1 MMSSLLGV
9 AAGFLAAW
17 LYRSVRAREEVRRR
31 LAAAPGS
38 LRQATNAAASTAAG
52 QAARA
57 AGAVAEAPVPRPL
70 KDAASRAATTVR
82 AAAEKAGGTVP
93 ASGARTATLYVQEL
107 PDGSW
112 VGNVAWGGRTL
123 DEGAPEAQ
131 SVIRRLAAHLAA
143 MPEAG
148 RPDTVK
154 LIRVSRAGEREE
166 REQDLT
172 SLLGY

>member
-1 MMSSLLGV
+1 MMRSLLGI

-17 LYRSVRAREEVRRR
+17 LYRSERAREEVRRR
-31 LAAAPGS
+31 LTAAPGS
-38 LRQATNAAASTAAG
+38 LRQATKATVSATAG

-70 KDAASRAATTVR
+70 RDTASRAATTVR
-82 AAAEKAGGTVP
+82 AAAEKVSATVP
-93 ASGARTATLYVQEL
+93 ASGARTATLYVQQL

-123 DEGAPEAQ
+123 NEGAAEAQ
-131 SVIRRLAAHLAA
+131 SVIRRLAVHLVA

-154 LIRVSRAGEREE
+154 LMRVSQAGEREE
-166 REQDLT
+166 REQDLA
-172 SLLGY
+172 SLLG